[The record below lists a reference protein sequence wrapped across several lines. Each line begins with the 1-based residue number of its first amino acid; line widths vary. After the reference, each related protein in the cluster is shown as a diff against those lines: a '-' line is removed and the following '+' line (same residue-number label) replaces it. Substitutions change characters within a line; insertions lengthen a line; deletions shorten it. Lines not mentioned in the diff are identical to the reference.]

1 MHPSWKNDL
10 KNALNRLPTP
20 SESLRLVVVGV
31 GNELNG
37 DDAAGMSVVRAL
49 HARGFSRPNVLVL
62 EGATAPENLTG
73 AIRRFAPQAV
83 LLIDAAQMGQP
94 VGAIRFLNAG
104 QALGVGISTHTLG
117 LEMMAGYLK
126 AEVGCQ
132 CWVLA
137 IQAGDT
143 LVDTP
148 ISPPVAVAV
157 QEACAGII
165 DII

>member
-1 MHPSWKNDL
+1 
-10 KNALNRLPTP
+10 
-20 SESLRLVVVGV
+20 VVVGV

-49 HARGFSRPNVLVL
+49 HARGFSRPYVLVL

-73 AIRRFAPQAV
+73 AIRRFAPQVV
-83 LLIDAAQMGQP
+83 LFIDAAQMGER
-94 VGAIRFLNAG
+94 VGSVRFLDAD
-104 QALGVGISTHTLG
+104 QAMGVGISTHTLG
-117 LEMMAGYLK
+117 LEMMAGYLS

-143 LVDTP
+143 MVDTP
-148 ISPPVAVAV
+148 LCPAVATAV
-157 QEACAGII
+157 DQVCAGIMDLI
-165 DII
+165 